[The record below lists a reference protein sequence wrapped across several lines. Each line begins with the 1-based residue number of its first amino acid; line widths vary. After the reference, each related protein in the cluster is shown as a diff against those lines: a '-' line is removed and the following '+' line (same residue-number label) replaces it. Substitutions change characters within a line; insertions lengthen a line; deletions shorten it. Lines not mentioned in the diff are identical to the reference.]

1 MTNIVANAHKYIEL
15 ERNKT
20 FKDEVK
26 LLLEQNN
33 TRELKE
39 RFSQELAFGTGGL
52 RGIVGGGSN
61 RMNPYTVGRTT
72 QGVAQYILRT
82 TRKRGAAS
90 IVISYDSRHYSLLF
104 AKVCA
109 EVCVAHNINVFFFKT
124 PHPTPLLS
132 FAVRKLKASAGVM
145 ITASHNPPE
154 YNGYKAYWND
164 GAQLVAPHDT
174 NIIEEIQNITH
185 VKRTSF
191 KEGLKNAY
199 ITYVGQDIDQKYCDY
214 VDSLTLSKKLIK
226 NSSANIVVTYT
237 PLHGVGADIFQQL
250 CNRFGYSYHIVAQQM
265 EPNGDFPTVKS
276 PNPENPAAFNM
287 ALAQAKTNGSDVVI
301 ANDPD
306 ADRVAIAV
314 HHDKKFVILSGN
326 QVGALIIDYVL
337 QQRTKLGTL
346 PAAGAVIKTI
356 VTTELQR
363 RICEQYGVS
372 CYDTLTGF
380 KHIAAKI
387 KEFEEQKDKIEFI
400 VGGEESIGYMYGSE
414 VRDKDGINIAMLIL
428 EMALYHKTHGH
439 TLCDVLNALYDK
451 HGYFEEKT
459 ISKVFRGLSGIV
471 RIEKIM
477 EKLRGNPP
485 EIIATI
491 AVEKI
496 IDYQKQTV
504 TYCATHMVDSL
515 VGFPISNVLQFL
527 LADGT
532 VISVRPSGTEPKI
545 KFYASCPFTPQ
556 VEVRQAQIITRGMIR
571 EIEILINEWSKKP
584 SK

>member
-1 MTNIVANAHKYIEL
+1 MKNIVANAHNYIEL
-15 ERNKT
+15 ERDKT
-20 FKDEVK
+20 FRDEVK

-52 RGIVGGGSN
+52 RGIVAGGSN
-61 RMNPYTVGRTT
+61 CMNPYTVGRAT
-72 QGVAQYILRT
+72 QGVAQYILRAAQN
-82 TRKRGAAS
+82 KAS
-90 IVISYDSRHYSLLF
+90 IVIAYDSRHYSLLF
-104 AKVCA
+104 AEVCA
-109 EVCVAHNINVFFFKT
+109 EVCVAHDIHVFFFKT
-124 PHPTPLLS
+124 PHPTPVLS
-132 FAVRKLKASAGVM
+132 FAVRQLKASAGIM

-164 GAQLVAPHDT
+164 GAQLIAPHDA
-174 NIIEEIQNITH
+174 NIIEEIKNITH
-185 VKRTSF
+185 VKRTPF
-191 KEGLKNAY
+191 KEALKNAH
-199 ITYVGQDIDQKYCDY
+199 ITYVEQDIDQKYCEY
-214 VDSLTLSKKLIK
+214 VDSLTLNKELIR
-226 NSSANIVVTYT
+226 NRSADIAITYT
-237 PLHGVGADIFQQL
+237 PLHGVGADLFQRL
-250 CNRFGYSYHIVAQQM
+250 CSRFGYSCRMVAEQM
-265 EPNGDFPTVKS
+265 EPNGDFPTVQS
-276 PNPENPAAFNM
+276 PNPENPAAFKM
-287 ALAQAKTNGSDVVI
+287 ALAQAKQNASDVVI

-314 HHDKKFVILSGN
+314 HHEQEFVILSGN

-337 QQRTKLGTL
+337 QQRTALGTL
-346 PAAGAVIKTI
+346 PAAGAVIKTV

-363 RICEQYGVS
+363 KICERYGVH

-387 KEFEEQKDKIEFI
+387 KELEEQKDGTEFI

-428 EMALYHKTHGH
+428 EMTLYHKTHGR
-439 TLCDVLNALYDK
+439 TLCDVLNALYNV

-477 EKLRGNPP
+477 QKLRDTPP

-504 TYCATHMVDSL
+504 AYCATHIAKPL
-515 VGFPISNVLQFL
+515 VGFPVSNVLQFVL
-527 LADGT
+527 TDGS
-532 VISVRPSGTEPKI
+532 VVSVRPSGTEPKI
-545 KFYASCPFTPQ
+545 KFYASCSFTPQ
-556 VEVRQAQIITRGMIR
+556 VDMEQAQIITHGMIQ
-571 EIEILINEWSKKP
+571 EIEILIDEWSKKQ
-584 SK
+584 S